1 MNMSMKTYLIKRKSI
16 LPMLLVFLCF
26 GLKNLD
32 AQTYTAQDKFMT
44 LSQNDIYVDTLF
56 SSVDIRL
63 LNSLVDPLQ
72 EAEIKVVEF
81 NPGWFQLTF
90 SFSKSGFLGK
100 KMFEVHTFAAIPTI
114 SKAIRYN
121 FTIVKSKIVAKD
133 DYVKLGAN
141 DKTLSIDPLINDV
154 FNDNF
159 QKKLIVTDVK
169 YGRAWV
175 ENGLVKYEV
184 PLVFEN
190 DVILYTVSNYTGA
203 NDQGAI
209 YIYKDLSIN
218 QNRLTNFTVS
228 DEASYQV
235 VLPRGLK
242 SFLMNPS
249 KGSLEVVNENVVI
262 YKPSI
267 KGKASDK
274 FIVSFGQNYYT
285 YNVSIID
292 SELDKGFVKDDIIYT
307 GINQSIVFNV
317 FDNDLTTANL
327 LINHSPELEYLGKGR
342 FKFTPSSNFIG
353 VKKLFYE
360 TGNRIFRE
368 IGAITMNV
376 GNIEPSS
383 DYLYEIDV
391 LKGQSHI
398 FSYETPLDGY
408 TISINTLPK
417 HGAASAFKQTDP
429 IELACGFIKGKAVVS
444 YYPIPGYV
452 GKDEFTVKYCIGSSP
467 CKTYKLT
474 YNVIDKSSSWCDC
487 GVDCVYPGDANADG
501 MVSPLDLLA
510 IGRNYG
516 KIGEGR
522 ATLSTDNF
530 PKAAMDWSNQLLNGK
545 NIKHSDVNGD
555 GVVDRSD
562 VNGVIQ
568 NLGKIN
574 ALIPSKYG
582 NSRVFPI
589 KLVPNK
595 TEVDSGDLIMIDVYV
610 GDDTY
615 PILDAYGLG
624 FNLNFNSGFLD
635 SASVKVS
642 FPKDS
647 WFADQSPLLD
657 FFKMSGN
664 GTLTSA
670 LSRTKDEGISGIGK
684 IGTVTGV
691 IKDRIEGFK
700 DDDSDF
706 IIHNIF
712 TSDVQLEQN
721 NGNIINGGKTVLPIK
736 VNRKKSEKVVESD
749 DLIIFPNPSRGD
761 FTISLNGQ
769 DAIQSINIYDMGG
782 KLVSSHSN
790 IGEKQFY
797 MVNPSLANGLYIVK
811 VKSNTNT
818 LVKRLSIVDR
828 F

>member
-1 MNMSMKTYLIKRKSI
+1 MKTLINKKSV
-16 LPMLLVFLCF
+16 LRVFAALLFFL
-26 GLKNLD
+26 GYSTLK
-32 AQTYTAQDKFMT
+32 AQTYTAQDKFIT
-44 LSQNDIYVDTLF
+44 LSQNEAYVDTIY
-56 SSVDIRL
+56 SSIDIRL
-63 LNSLVDPLQ
+63 LNSLEDPLK
-72 EAEIKVVEF
+72 EADIVVREINTGLFEV
-81 NPGWFQLTF
+81 TF
-90 SFSKSGFLGK
+90 SFAKSGYLGK
-100 KMFEVHTFAAIPTI
+100 KMFEIYTFAAIPTI

-121 FTIVKSKIVAKD
+121 FTLVKSKIIAKD
-133 DYVKLGAN
+133 DFVKLGLN
-141 DKTLSIDPLINDV
+141 DKNISIDPLLNDV

-169 YGRAWV
+169 YGRAWM

-184 PLVFEN
+184 PTDFEN
-190 DVILYTVSNYTGA
+190 DVILYTVSNFTGV

-209 YIYKDLSIN
+209 YVYKDLPTN
-218 QNRLTNFTVS
+218 QNKSNNFSVS
-228 DEASYQV
+228 DESSFQI

-242 SFLMNPS
+242 SFLLNP
-249 KGSLEVVNENVVI
+249 KRGVLEVINENVI
-262 YKPSI
+262 SYKPTF

-285 YNVSIID
+285 YNVSIVD

-307 GINQSIVFNV
+307 GINQSIIFNV
-317 FDNDLTTANL
+317 FDNDLTSANA
-327 LINHSPELEYLGKGR
+327 LINHSPELEYLGQGK
-342 FKFTPSSNFIG
+342 FKFTPTSNFVG

-360 TGNRIFRE
+360 TGNRISRE
-368 IGAITMNV
+368 IGEITMNV

-391 LKGQSHI
+391 VKGQSHI

-417 HGAASAFKQTDP
+417 HGAASAFRQTDA

-444 YYPIPGYV
+444 YYPTPSYV

-474 YNVIDKSSSWCDC
+474 YNVIDKSTSWCDC

-501 MVSPLDLLA
+501 MVSPLDILA

-516 KIGEGR
+516 KTGEGR
-522 ATLSTDNF
+522 AMISSDNL
-530 PKAAMDWSNQLLNGK
+530 PKASLDWSNQLLNGK

-555 GVVDRSD
+555 GVIDRSD
-562 VNGVIQ
+562 MNGVIQ

-582 NSRVFPI
+582 SSRVFPI

-595 TEVDSGDLIMIDVYV
+595 TEVDSGDLIMIDIYV
-610 GDDTY
+610 GDDAY

-624 FNLNFNSGFLD
+624 FNLNFNNGFLD

-657 FFKMSGN
+657 FYKMSGN
-664 GTLTSA
+664 GSLTSA
-670 LSRTKDEGISGIGK
+670 LSRTKDNGISGIGK
-684 IGTVTGV
+684 IATVTGV
-691 IKDRIEGFK
+691 IKDKLEGFK

-721 NGNIINGGKTVLPIK
+721 NGNVINGGKTVLPIK
-736 VNRKKSEKVVESD
+736 VNRKKNAKIAESD

-769 DAIQSINIYDMGG
+769 DAIQSIEVFDING
-782 KLVSSHSN
+782 KLVSSHTN
-790 IGEKQFY
+790 IDQKQFY
-797 MVNPSLANGLYIVK
+797 MVNPSLGNGLYVVK
-811 VKSNTNT
+811 VKSTTNT
-818 LVKRLSIVDR
+818 LVKRLSVVDR